1 MTNFSK
7 ILLISALLSCS
18 AIASA
23 LPVLQGK
30 MVLKSEDEPEITSML
45 SDGKPIQYRAIQL
58 SQPKSFNLYDEVND
72 RNRVYSN
79 QEYIQL
85 VDQSQTQNIKKIPL
99 MSNIKVTCD
108 ELYTQH
114 SIHHFTE
121 VLCMVKHT
129 EVLK

>member
-1 MTNFSK
+1 MINSSK
-7 ILLISALLSCS
+7 IFLISVLLSCS
-18 AIASA
+18 AITSA

-58 SQPKSFNLYDEVND
+58 SQPKSFNLYDELND
-72 RNRVYSN
+72 RNRMYKN

-85 VDQSQTQNIKKIPL
+85 VDQSQNLKKIPL
-99 MSNIKVTCD
+99 MSNIRVTCD

-121 VLCMVKHT
+121 VLCMVKHA